1 MSEDDLHTL
10 YELLGMATAYN
21 QRCVPSR
28 QESDFY
34 ILMAA
39 RNVAHRYYMAQ
50 KFPELVTA

>member
-1 MSEDDLHTL
+1 MSEDDLRTL
-10 YELLGMATAYN
+10 YELLAPLVIRGSHPVT
-21 QRCVPSR
+21 SR